1 MFGTRLRLDRL
12 EQKELVREFAY
23 DFPTPF
29 IDHSAPMLPLWAAVL
44 QSFTNLRRLHLI
56 SVSINLEKLLGLTK
70 LQHLALRY
78 CCLLDIFP
86 ASLSPNQARLQLQSL
101 QLIDT
106 IYSGDADQIL
116 LDVFVSPALTH
127 LAVDGLGFY
136 RVPWSSCTGLL
147 ELALIIVGR
156 RTVESA
162 EVITVL
168 GPCIWLKEL
177 YLSGVRLREEHARRL
192 QRLEKLQ
199 MVTCDVEVVEYLV
212 PGRPVEDLRLHVTDL
227 EGKPPEWQGHNWKAI
242 IETIGES
249 ALAIKTLDTIDFRRC
264 HPRYTL
270 EVLDQLVGK
279 FNALEE
285 LGLVLHPGQ
294 RENGN
299 GIITIYIPPDVW
311 LAITE
316 AVRLRELADHRKRNK
331 DTNNLPSWT
340 KHVILNSGD
349 LLRLS
354 SVCRHA
360 RQALFSIALERLRVA
375 PRKTKNKTRR
385 IRMICNTARM
395 LEILMEP
402 DEAGHKELIQEFAFR
417 CPSSWTARKHA
428 PMLDLWTDV
437 LRSLTNIRR
446 LHLNSADIKAG
457 ELLELTQ
464 LQDLNLRRCIFNEAD
479 LESPPS
485 SKPLL
490 RLRSLQLFET
500 QSDFGWGQDRVSLD
514 LFDSSALTHLMVDQT
529 GFKFVPWTAC
539 TGLHELV
546 FAMLGRVTTPKD
558 VISVLEPCI
567 SLKGLYLY
575 GVRVE
580 KEYAARLQK
589 LERLQMVTCD
599 VEAVEYLIPGRPV
612 EHLRLHLT
620 DVGGKPSEWQGHNWK
635 TIIETI
641 GESTMPIKTLN
652 TIDFRRCQHTLEV
665 LDQLVE
671 KFNALEELGLIM
683 QKQEGVIEAIPF
695 VARLES
701 LCKIRIETIEELS
714 ADPQDSFSW
723 REAGLRDL
731 VRLSKSKQLREVDL
745 GRGHTWHWQEMK
757 TWIYCGSKEDAPKH
771 IDLR

>member
-1 MFGTRLRLDRL
+1 MFETRMKLDGV
-12 EQKELVREFAY
+12 EQKELVRELAY
-23 DFPTPF
+23 EYPTPF
-29 IDHSAPMLPLWAAVL
+29 VHHHAPMLPLWAEAF

-56 SVSINLEKLLGLTK
+56 SVSIDLEKLLGLTK
-70 LQHLALRY
+70 LRDLALRY
-78 CCLLDIFP
+78 CSLQVLNIFP
-86 ASLSPNQARLQLQSL
+86 ASLSPNRTRLQLQSL

-106 IYSGDADQIL
+106 IYGGDANQIL

-127 LAVDGLGFY
+127 LAVDRLGFY

-147 ELALIIVGR
+147 ELAVTMGR
-156 RTVESA
+156 RTAESA

-168 GPCIWLKEL
+168 EPCNSLKGL
-177 YLSGVRLREEHARRL
+177 HLSGVSVGEEHAGRL

-199 MVTCDVEVVEYLV
+199 MITCDVEAVEYLV
-212 PGRPVEDLRLHVTDL
+212 PGRPVERLRLHITDMRR
-227 EGKPPEWQGHNWKAI
+227 KPSEWQGHNWKTI
-242 IETIGES
+242 IDTIGES
-249 ALAIKTLDTIDFRRC
+249 ALPIKTLDTIDFRKC
-264 HPRYTL
+264 QAQYTL
-270 EVLDQLVGK
+270 EVLGRLVEK

-285 LGLVLHPGQ
+285 VGLLMQNPEQ
-294 RENGN
+294 RESGN

-316 AVRLRELADHRKRNK
+316 AVRFRELADHRKRNK
-331 DTNNLPSWT
+331 DTSNLPSWT

-446 LHLNSADIKAG
+446 LHLNSAEIKAG

-479 LESPPS
+479 PESPPS
-485 SKPLL
+485 DKPLL

-500 QSDFGWGQDRVSLD
+500 HSDFGWNQDLVSLD
-514 LFDSSALTHLMVDQT
+514 LFDASALTHVMVDQT
-529 GFKFVPWTAC
+529 GFKFVPWTSC

-546 FAMLGRVTTPKD
+546 LEMLGRYTTPKD
-558 VISVLEPCI
+558 VIPVLESCI
-567 SLKGLYLY
+567 SLKGLYLN
-575 GVRVE
+575 GVRVQ
-580 KEYAARLQK
+580 KEHAAGLQK

-599 VEAVEYLIPGRPV
+599 VEAVEYLVPGRPV

-620 DVGGKPSEWQGHNWK
+620 DVGGKPSEWQGHDWN

-665 LDQLVE
+665 VDHLVE

-701 LCKIRIETIEELS
+701 LCRIRIETVEELS

-723 REAGLRDL
+723 REAGLRNL
-731 VRLSKSKQLREVDL
+731 
-745 GRGHTWHWQEMK
+745 
-757 TWIYCGSKEDAPKH
+757 
-771 IDLR
+771 